1 MAFICSRSSWR
12 VYGRH
17 RCASQA
23 QGRKQGKENEAQWE
37 EGSSCVGG
45 STAQMTFYLF
55 LLANVN
61 EAFLPLFVSMNKA
74 QKDI

>member
-1 MAFICSRSSWR
+1 MCLTGTGTEKEGR
-12 VYGRH
+12 VEEER
-17 RCASQA
+17 
-23 QGRKQGKENEAQWE
+23 EANGDQWE

-61 EAFLPLFVSMNKA
+61 EAFLPLFDSMNKA

>member
-1 MAFICSRSSWR
+1 MVATGVLHRHSDGS
-12 VYGRH
+12 GR
-17 RCASQA
+17 RE
-23 QGRKQGKENEAQWE
+23 GEENGAQWE

-61 EAFLPLFVSMNKA
+61 EAFLPLFVTMNKA

>member
-1 MAFICSRSSWR
+1 MVATG
-12 VYGRH
+12 VLHRH
-17 RCASQA
+17 RDGS
-23 QGRKQGKENEAQWE
+23 GKEKGEGEENEAQWE